1 MGHRKRSSRSP
12 RRHSSRPSSHHH
24 HHHSSHS
31 KRTTHSKAREPSVS
45 STSASFSHSV
55 SRSPSPELP
64 DRKKARRS
72 SRSRS
77 PTPDSD
83 GPSREVLQRT
93 SGNQKRFTT
102 TYLDGGEERV
112 LVELPI
118 DEMETVV
125 GEKQFTIKKIS
136 RMTNTTINY
145 DRARST
151 LELKGAEGDVKR
163 ANKYIFFRRAEKRN
177 EVRLQERDDD
187 GDITV
192 LDIPQECAGFVS
204 GTKGFNM
211 REIEFE
217 SETFIYYG
225 IDERRPKIS
234 PDMITVIIFGER
246 LGRRRAELRVMS
258 LVEIKLPK
266 YYTDN
271 SKYRP
276 RLESPEVD
284 WGTDIIDITQNYKM
298 LLGKGG
304 ATKRKLARAANCA
317 IEYIGTYAFIS
328 GNNEQRRRGR
338 TYIQALIDQIT
349 IKRVDIPDIDQRDDI
364 TVIQIPT
371 SSVGYVTGK
380 NGAAL
385 REIEEKTNTF
395 CFMEGTRSS
404 KMCRVFAC
412 GAFTAD
418 REEAIQMV
426 ENLNRIKLEI
436 DERFNK
442 KRMLEKKAHTH
453 HNHHHSSSHN
463 HRSTGLKKH
472 KHRSRSVS
480 VSMSKSSRSR
490 SRSESSRSKSVSV
503 SDSESNRSISMSDN
517 ENSSTSRSRSRD
529 RSHHKKAGHKRGHS
543 DKKVKKHHHHHKHSH
558 HHKKDDATHA
568 TDEVKKKVQS
578 ELTEDEDI
586 KLGKKETKSTD
597 KKTKKEEEWRSGET
611 KKDAGKKERKR
622 SKHKEKSSE
631 KKEKHRRDQRSKKK
645 RESKHSSQHH
655 HHNRHKKHN
664 HPSSKRKRRTSRSA
678 SSSYSGSAS
687 SYSSSGSP
695 SCSSGSFSSTC
706 SSSRTGSSTGSYT
719 GSSSSSMSASRS
731 TSSRSSSYSS

>member
-1 MGHRKRSSRSP
+1 M
-12 RRHSSRPSSHHH
+12 
-24 HHHSSHS
+24 
-31 KRTTHSKAREPSVS
+31 
-45 STSASFSHSV
+45 
-55 SRSPSPELP
+55 P
-64 DRKKARRS
+64 DRKRARKS

-93 SGNQKRFTT
+93 SGNQTRFTT
-102 TYLDGGEERV
+102 TYIDGGEERV

-125 GEKQFTIKKIS
+125 GEKQTTIKKIS

-151 LELKGAEGDVKR
+151 LELKGTEGDVKR

-187 GDITV
+187 GDTTV

-246 LGRRRAELRVMS
+246 LGRRKAELRVMS

-266 YYTDN
+266 YYTDD

-284 WGTDIIDITQNYKM
+284 WGTDIIDITQNYKV

-317 IEYIGTYAFIS
+317 LEYIGTYAFIS

-395 CFMEGTRSS
+395 CFMDGTRSS

-442 KRMLEKKAHTH
+442 KRILEKKAHTH
-453 HNHHHSSSHN
+453 HNHHHHSSSHG
-463 HRSTGLKKH
+463 HRSTVLKKH

-480 VSMSKSSRSR
+480 ISMSESSRSKSRSRSR
-490 SRSESSRSKSVSV
+490 SRSESSRSRSI
-503 SDSESNRSISMSDN
+503 SDSESSRSISMSDS

-529 RSHHKKAGHKRGHS
+529 RSHHKKAGCKRDHGS
-543 DKKVKKHHHHHKHSH
+543 KQVKKHHHKHSH
-558 HHKKDDATHA
+558 HHKKDYAHV
-568 TDEVKKKVQS
+568 TDEVKKKTKS
-578 ELTEDEDI
+578 GSTELDEDI
-586 KLGKKETKSTD
+586 ELGKKETKPTD
-597 KKTKKEEEWRSGET
+597 KKMKKEERRPGET
-611 KKDAGKKERKR
+611 KKDAGKKERKLGDNDKKR
-622 SKHKEKSSE
+622 SKHKEKSSG
-631 KKEKHRRDQRSKKK
+631 KKERHRRDQRSKRK
-645 RESKHSSQHH
+645 RESKRGRQHH

-664 HPSSKRKRRTSRSA
+664 HSSSKRKRRTSRSA

-695 SCSSGSFSSTC
+695 SGSFSSTY

-719 GSSSSSMSASRS
+719 GSSSSSMSVSRS